1 MIQTFILEVELS
13 YHPFLLVPEK
23 EISHAAAAAG
33 ITEHDTLLSN
43 LS

>member
-23 EISHAAAAAG
+23 EISHAAAAG